1 MLRRTE
7 SEQRRRVEAQRQQ
20 REELD
25 EQRRLK
31 QQRLQREKDEQHQQD
46 ATLFGGRYLAGVSDE
61 MAEQVSPQGG
71 GSSARGQIRMMPYVP
86 RRPPSGGGVLGGAG
100 SQAAEDR
107 RARSEKQQAYMRELE
122 QQMQEREA
130 RRAAQRAQD
139 DAFDRRFEKEAT
151 QFNGLGQRRERD
163 VAAEPSGG
171 GSGRLASDSDE
182 GAVHQ
187 PSAGRPVPPPGAFAL
202 GAGAATGAAPGAGLH
217 WRPSRITQPLDDLG
231 LIQGGGG
238 GGGRE
243 LALRRPPSPSH
254 GPVVRGLDQ
263 DAHLGRLLDWE
274 RDRARERELQR
285 EREQQHAREREERR
299 QVMHDEATQRQR
311 LWDQRLREEEA
322 ERHAK
327 VERAM
332 AGEIAAL
339 RRDILAQHRR
349 LAEEVEAQI
358 TRLRHARAASAE
370 PRPAYALP
378 PHPPA
383 LSTGSAGA
391 YPPVAPPRT
400 GVTARES
407 SSGASYVAGP
417 PYSAAPTTS
426 QPPPIPGSEAYEAAA
441 REALRELTGNGGMP
455 PSTAPAPSSSP
466 PPLPTAAAPSGPRQ
480 EAAEQDELDK
490 LLLDF
495 LHNGADLRGS

>member
-1 MLRRTE
+1 
-7 SEQRRRVEAQRQQ
+7 
-20 REELD
+20 
-25 EQRRLK
+25 
-31 QQRLQREKDEQHQQD
+31 
-46 ATLFGGRYLAGVSDE
+46 
-61 MAEQVSPQGG
+61 
-71 GSSARGQIRMMPYVP
+71 
-86 RRPPSGGGVLGGAG
+86 
-100 SQAAEDR
+100 
-107 RARSEKQQAYMRELE
+107 MRELE

-263 DAHLGRLLDWE
+263 DAHLGRLLDWERGPQMRKQTRILVQNSRRKHAFVPLHDHLEAARPVQCVPSTPALHHWTLQE